1 MLNSCLIFPENV
13 IADSTITAEDEGATE
28 LKDKGSV
35 DDDGGEEEETDEL
48 LNQLTA
54 DGIPGATVMKL
65 VENEWKLC
73 FDEKAR
79 VIIDENLLT
88 LTFRFRHERLL
99 VLRVGQVPTKQKGP
113 DKPLLIHATECYEVA
128 PQEVGTKDAACY
140 RVKVHKD
147 HMYEL
152 SEGLLKIK
160 GKIECADA

>member
-65 VENEWKLC
+65 AENEWKRC

-79 VIIDENLLT
+79 LIIDENLLT

-99 VLRVGQVPTKQKGP
+99 VLRVGQVPTEQEGP
-113 DKPLLIHATECYEVA
+113 DKALLIHATECYEVA

-140 RVKVHKD
+140 RVKVQKD

-152 SEGLLKIK
+152 REGLLKIK
-160 GKIECADA
+160 GEIECADA